1 MKPVDNQRTLLSDLL
16 LLKGILVRV
25 GMRPAGFFLPVA
37 LALGV
42 ALLEGLSV
50 WLLVSFA
57 KGAVAMDFS
66 FVKDMAALSWALPL
80 LPVRLAASNS
90 FWFMALVSLVFLTF
104 LLKNAAQYG
113 ASVSVAF
120 LVRKAGNSMRKL
132 LAERYMS
139 FGKLYFDRTSAGHL
153 HSVLMNFTD
162 KVASKLVDLQQFFT
176 STFMLLAYLGMMCY
190 ISWKLTAF
198 VMVFFPVM
206 NYFQISLIQRI
217 RETSASQVSA
227 QAEMSRKLFNI
238 LSGILLVKAYGTE
251 AKELAVFSATSDQIE
266 EHEYSIDKKASSI
279 VPIQEVIV
287 LALLL
292 SLLSAMALI
301 ISRDGASQL
310 PAFLVYFYVIRRAAA
325 SFGILSQL
333 KATLASISGPLA
345 EVLEMLHDGGKHF
358 VPAGTETFPGLKS
371 RIDFADLRFSY
382 VDGTPVFKGVT
393 FSIEKGKVTA
403 IVGPSGTGKT
413 TLINLLARFYESPPG
428 SILIDG
434 TDIGGLAPDSLR
446 AHMALVGPSGAG
458 KSTVASLLCR
468 LYDVSAGRIAIDG
481 TDIRDLTLTSLRRQI
496 AVVAQETYL
505 FDESVRANIAYG
517 LNGALSAERLDEAVR
532 KARLG
537 DFVSRL
543 PAGLDTNIGDRGVQ
557 LSGGEKQRVSIA
569 RAMLKRAEIM
579 ILDEATSSLDSG
591 TERLIQEA
599 INDMVAGKTAIVIA
613 HRLSTIKK
621 ADKIVVLEEGRVA
634 EEGTLTE
641 LLSKKGRFHRYWED
655 QKFY

>member
-198 VMVFFPVM
+198 VMAFFPVM
-206 NYFQISLIQRI
+206 NYFHISLIQRI

-446 AHMALVGPSGAG
+446 AHMALVGQDSA
-458 KSTVASLLCR
+458 LLN
-468 LYDVSAGRIAIDG
+468 D
-481 TDIRDLTLTSLRRQI
+481 TL
-496 AVVAQETYL
+496 
-505 FDESVRANIAYG
+505 RANIAYG